1 MEAMDWL
8 DYVRTEKKKP
18 FNEVKL
24 HCRFPTDVIFKE
36 GFDRAVMADMMSVD
50 PTDETLPQFSSDP
63 ETILKQIVAYTLL
76 LRRVATYKSEL
87 EHNYGILAPNLAEQ
101 LHKACLAQPTDQFS
115 ADKLVRNI
123 RDYANAIAQR
133 EHKEEELMDSKLI
146 EDEIKSLERNY
157 D

>member
-1 MEAMDWL
+1 
-8 DYVRTEKKKP
+8 
-18 FNEVKL
+18 
-24 HCRFPTDVIFKE
+24 
-36 GFDRAVMADMMSVD
+36 
-50 PTDETLPQFSSDP
+50 
-63 ETILKQIVAYTLL
+63 
-76 LRRVATYKSEL
+76 
-87 EHNYGILAPNLAEQ
+87 
-101 LHKACLAQPTDQFS
+101 LAQPTDQFS

>member
-1 MEAMDWL
+1 LHAVGE
-8 DYVRTEKKKP
+8 YVVEFQIAFQGK
-18 FNEVKL
+18 EVVARMCAAFGADSESKHGVL
-24 HCRFPTDVIFKE
+24 ESPQLLLVEHTAAPVVILPE
-36 GFDRAVMADMMSVD
+36 RLVADMAADGVFV
-50 PTDETLPQFSSDP
+50 PA
-63 ETILKQIVAYTLL
+63 VA
-76 LRRVATYKSEL
+76 
-87 EHNYGILAPNLAEQ
+87 NLAEQ

>member
-1 MEAMDWL
+1 MEEAHL
-8 DYVRTEKKKP
+8 VLLNHRELHPVLKYIVVFKTALHGK
-18 FNEVKL
+18 EVVTRMCAALRADAEAKRGVL
-24 HCRFPTDVIFKE
+24 ETTQQLLVEHATAPVVILPE
-36 GFDRAVMADMMSVD
+36 RLVADMAADRVFV
-50 PTDETLPQFSSDP
+50 PA
-63 ETILKQIVAYTLL
+63 VA
-76 LRRVATYKSEL
+76 
-87 EHNYGILAPNLAEQ
+87 NLAEQ